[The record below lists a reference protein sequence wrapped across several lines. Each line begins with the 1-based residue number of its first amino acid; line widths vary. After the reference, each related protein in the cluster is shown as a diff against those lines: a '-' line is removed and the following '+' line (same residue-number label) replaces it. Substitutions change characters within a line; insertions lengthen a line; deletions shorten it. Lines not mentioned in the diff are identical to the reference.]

1 MIRSCVC
8 RALANVIQA
17 LVQEAQESP
26 LAPSPCEETAKSHLG
41 GRLSA
46 NTELLAPYLGFL
58 SLRDCEKLIFVV
70 YKAPSLWYFVQ
81 AAQTD

>member
-1 MIRSCVC
+1 MC
-8 RALANVIQA
+8 A
-17 LVQEAQESP
+17 EP
-26 LAPSPCEETAKSHLG
+26 LRTAFRPLYKRPKKAPLPLPPVRRPRKASLG

-58 SLRDCEKLIFVV
+58 SFQDCEKLIFVV

-81 AAQTD
+81 VAQTD